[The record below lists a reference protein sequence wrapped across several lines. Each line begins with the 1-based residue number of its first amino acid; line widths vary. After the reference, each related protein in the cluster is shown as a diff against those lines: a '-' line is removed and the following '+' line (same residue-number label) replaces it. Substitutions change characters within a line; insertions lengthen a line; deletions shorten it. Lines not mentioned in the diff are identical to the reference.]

1 MYTANS
7 KVFPNFFLNL
17 VTYMVNSLNKL
28 ISMSFFNPIEG
39 GVGLIQFKQF
49 QREEPEFV
57 MVCFAYYLQQF
68 YG

>member
-1 MYTANS
+1 
-7 KVFPNFFLNL
+7 
-17 VTYMVNSLNKL
+17 MVNSLNKL

-68 YG
+68 NG